1 MGDVPTTVT
10 GARSIPNAVARLAAT
25 RLTPDVSFANRMF
38 SGRVLSVHRAALY
51 VDFPTPRTHAPRTLL
66 VVAIDDVG
74 GVPGGIL
81 VAGIGDLRETGIRP
95 GMAVVPSVRGV
106 VIPSAGIEID
116 DSGAFSWSPAL
127 PAAARLA
134 QTPQLGRTVAAAR
147 RLAAAHVRPGGL
159 ARAIPGADRPADP
172 WQARAAHLIERQL
185 EALAAGDVLEASD
198 LAIELIGLGV
208 GLTPSG
214 DDYLVGL
221 LAGLDATN
229 DPVRYALAT
238 AIAAHADL
246 RTTTIGAAALHHAAA
261 GAFAERLHDVLI
273 AMAIG
278 GLDDLARAI
287 ERATAYGSTSG
298 GDTLVGLF
306 AALDLVLARSSNAPE
321 LAA

>member
-1 MGDVPTTVT
+1 
-10 GARSIPNAVARLAAT
+10 
-25 RLTPDVSFANRMF
+25 MF
-38 SGRVLSVHRAALY
+38 SGRVLSVHRAAIY
-51 VDFPTPRTHAPRTLL
+51 VAVPPRRRHAPRTLL

-74 GVPGGIL
+74 GVPSGIL
-81 VAGIGDLRETGIRP
+81 VAGIADLRETGIRP
-95 GMAVVPSVRGV
+95 GMAVVPSSRGV
-106 VIPSAGIEID
+106 SIPSAAVEVD
-116 DSGAFSWSPAL
+116 DRGAFSWSPAL

-134 QTPQLGRTVAAAR
+134 PTPQLGRTVAAAR
-147 RLAAAHVRPGGL
+147 PLAAAHARPGGL
-159 ARAIPGADRPADP
+159 ARAIRGASRLADP

-185 EALAAGDVLEASD
+185 EALAAGDVPAAAD
-198 LAIELIGLGV
+198 LTIELIGLGV

-221 LAGLDATN
+221 LAGLDATD
-229 DPVRYALAT
+229 DPVRGALAT

-246 RTTTIGAAALHHAAA
+246 RTTTIGAAALRHAGA

-278 GLDDLARAI
+278 RLDDLATAI

-306 AALDLVLARSSNAPE
+306 AALDLVLARSSNAPG